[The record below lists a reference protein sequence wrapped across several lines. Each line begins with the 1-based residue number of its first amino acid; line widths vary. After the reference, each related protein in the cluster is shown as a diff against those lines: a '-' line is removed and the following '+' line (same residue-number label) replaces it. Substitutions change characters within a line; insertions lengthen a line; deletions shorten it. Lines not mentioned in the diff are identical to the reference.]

1 MKKWLMAG
9 LGAIVVISIVLAQ
22 YWSFMPDVFSVE
34 ARSLAKAKELNT
46 TPVTGFKT
54 TPTLIELTKNLFNKT
69 GATPDNIKQTMRDNN
84 MTRPEVIREL
94 KRRAAS
100 GG

>member
-34 ARSLAKAKELNT
+34 ERSLAKAKELNT
-46 TPVTGFKT
+46 TPVTGFT
-54 TPTLIELTKNLFNKT
+54 TTHTLIEVTNVLLNKP
-69 GATPDNIKQTMRDNN
+69 GAESN
-84 MTRPEVIREL
+84 
-94 KRRAAS
+94 S
-100 GG
+100 